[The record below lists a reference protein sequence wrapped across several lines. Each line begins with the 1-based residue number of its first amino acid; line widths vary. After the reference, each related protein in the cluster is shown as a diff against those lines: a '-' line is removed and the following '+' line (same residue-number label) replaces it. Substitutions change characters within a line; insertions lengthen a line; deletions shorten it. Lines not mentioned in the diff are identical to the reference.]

1 MIYQK
6 NKMPRNNSILIINDL
21 YICTADQ
28 NFSMKIGNY
37 IVIFWFSAVDVRAHK
52 FTDEPLC

>member
-1 MIYQK
+1 
-6 NKMPRNNSILIINDL
+6 MPRNNSILIINDL